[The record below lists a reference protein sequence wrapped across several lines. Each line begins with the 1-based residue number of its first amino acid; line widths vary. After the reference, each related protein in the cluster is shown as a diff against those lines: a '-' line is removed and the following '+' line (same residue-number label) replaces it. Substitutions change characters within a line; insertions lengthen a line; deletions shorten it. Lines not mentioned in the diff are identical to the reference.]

1 MKDRKSC
8 HHSLDIYVA
17 QKYGVEEALL
27 IHHFQHWIVV
37 NINLKRNF
45 HEGSYWSYQTLD
57 EIAAHFPYI
66 SKARIFD
73 LLNKLCT
80 GKSRKSKD
88 MQHEPVLK
96 KGNFNKSSY
105 DRTVWY
111 SFCEP
116 SKWLPD
122 FEEPKESGSPKSIL
136 EISKIENVDL
146 QNQDCPSPTPIPYSK
161 NTYLKKDNNN
171 VPPAPKGEHRDA
183 NAPDNPVSFSSG
195 DEGEEE
201 EDFEGLILRPQ
212 KSNQNLDGY
221 SESTK
226 CSKQP
231 LKPKENSSVGLSLAS
246 SLLARILAVH
256 PKLKPPKLESWAR
269 EIDLMISI
277 DKREAL
283 DIAALIDYIF
293 DQDAFWVNQVRSTD
307 SLRRNFDKIWAK
319 MHPASNRG
327 ALIQKNRSIAH
338 EAVSCMKM
346 TETGKTMR
354 ITNDYLLNIKT
365 MDQIPFDIDYIEFKA
380 RMCASFGLK
389 EY

>member
-1 MKDRKSC
+1 M
-8 HHSLDIYVA
+8 HHSFDIQLA
-17 QKYGVEEALL
+17 ALYGVEEAIL
-27 IHHFQHWIVV
+27 IHHFQYWI
-37 NINLKRNF
+37 NFNYRTKRNF
-45 HEGSYWSYQTLD
+45 REGKYWTYQTVK
-57 EIAAHFPYI
+57 EISAHFPYM
-66 SKARIFD
+66 
-73 LLNKLCT
+73 T
-80 GKSRKSKD
+80 EKSVRRSIDSLVEKK
-88 MQHEPVLK
+88 VLI
-96 KGNFNKSSY
+96 KGNFNKSSW
-105 DRTVWY
+105 DRTTWFSLTDD
-111 SFCEP
+111 SF
-116 SKWLPD
+116 L
-122 FEEPKESGSPKSIL
+122 SGSQQDIPDQTKYWDEVQEWESQKGKSI
-136 EISKIENVDL
+136 
-146 QNQDCPSPTPIPYSK
+146 CPKGQMEKRKRANEFAQKGTPIPDAL

-226 CSKQP
+226 SSKQP